1 MDDHSPSRRSRSG
14 RPDPADL
21 RQLSDSPVSLRRIA
35 RLFAPHRG
43 TLGVVVALIV
53 LSSTVSL
60 AQPFLV
66 RHIIDVALPRQDV
79 RLLVLSVAAMLGVA
93 VASAVIGVVQT
104 WLSTAV
110 GQQVMHRLRSDLF
123 AHLQRQSLAFFTRT
137 RGGEVQSRLVNDIG
151 SMQGVVTQT
160 ATSIAANLTV
170 VVGTAVAMVALSW
183 RLALLSLVVLP
194 PAVLLTRQVA
204 RMRHRVTAERQ
215 RRLADLHVQ
224 IEEGLSVS

>member
-35 RLFAPHRG
+35 RLFTPHRG
-43 TLGVVVALIV
+43 TLAVVVALIV

-66 RHIIDVALPRQDV
+66 RHVIDVALPRQDV

-160 ATSIAANLTV
+160 APSIAANLPV
-170 VVGTAVAMVALSW
+170 VVGPAVAMVALRW

-215 RRLADLHVQ
+215 RRLADQHVK
-224 IEEGLSVS
+224 I